1 MQFVIGQKHLN
12 LNDYDTIVIDDLIH
26 PKIGYTIKVANKN
39 NKKNNP
45 RSAMTLEDFSSN
57 LKGLD
62 ATERITTIIDYFL
75 QNNLICSLMQENGVN
90 VISIDKKC
98 LTIKA
103 FFQKEDHQFLSITSQ
118 KIYEKYIQDR
128 MCFLQQNE
136 EIKKYSIVAN
146 SQTMAYTMLEEKE
159 KNCLQI
165 DLFKTVNGN
174 LKKEEMQFLRKFVL
188 DNLIKEAEL
197 AILKIMSKE
206 NNTFNFEISC
216 KELKI
221 YCQNISK
228 QDLKEMQV
236 LIEEY
241 NKNIEEQKKESC
253 KGRK

>member
-136 EIKKYSIVAN
+136 EIKKYSVVAN
-146 SQTMAYTMLEEKE
+146 FQTMAYTMQEEKE
-159 KNCLQI
+159 KNGLQI

-174 LKKEEMQFLRKFVL
+174 LKKEENAIFKKICFRQFDKRSRTCNFKNNVKRK
-188 DNLIKEAEL
+188 
-197 AILKIMSKE
+197 
-206 NNTFNFEISC
+206 
-216 KELKI
+216 
-221 YCQNISK
+221 
-228 QDLKEMQV
+228 
-236 LIEEY
+236 
-241 NKNIEEQKKESC
+241 
-253 KGRK
+253 